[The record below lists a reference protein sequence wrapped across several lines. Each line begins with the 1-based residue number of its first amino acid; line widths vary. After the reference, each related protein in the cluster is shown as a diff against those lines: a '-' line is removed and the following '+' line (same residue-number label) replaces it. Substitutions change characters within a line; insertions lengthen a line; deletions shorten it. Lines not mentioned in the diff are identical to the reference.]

1 MTSTAV
7 SGLLAGYGIA
17 MPVGAIAVLLITISA
32 MSCFCIGVSAGF
44 GAATIDGV
52 YAVIAIAGGT
62 GLARLLHSAAG
73 TLRWV
78 AAVAMLMLAVWSIR
92 TAVHR
97 YRSGV
102 TTPPLA
108 RLRLNTPKRA
118 YLTLAGLTV
127 INPLTAAYWV
137 ALVAGGQAPSAMSAG
152 HAVVFVT
159 AVVVASASWQTLLA
173 GGGALVGRLVVS
185 RTGVLATG
193 LGSSLLM
200 ALLAAR
206 IVILPARLIYRSS
219 RQ

>member
-44 GAATIDGV
+44 GAATIDGA

-73 TLRWV
+73 TLRW
-78 AAVAMLMLAVWSIR
+78 AAAAAMLMLAVWSIR

-137 ALVAGGQAPSAMSAG
+137 ALVAGGQAPPAMSAG
-152 HAVVFVT
+152 RAVVFIT

-206 IVILPARLIYRSS
+206 IVI
-219 RQ
+219 